1 MKLKHHALAIA
12 SMAALGFAG
21 SAQAAKVAGD
31 LLDVYGNIYP
41 QFQSFSQSASAPA
54 GTALSNLTGAK
65 TGSPTQASQTAAAAK
80 VQKLNPVNSYI
91 GFKGQSKIGSDLTAG
106 YDVQGV
112 LNIDS
117 SNGSSFLSEP
127 RDAFLYI
134 GSKTFG
140 TLHVGQ
146 LDTVYKMN
154 GDRVRMLG
162 VSSSNFVSS
171 ANAASQPTWR
181 AASVT
186 APDTAAGTASFNT
199 RINGQFVWI
208 SPRMAGIEV
217 GVSMRPDPAKSA
229 TQNQSLS
236 ALSVNWESKDGL
248 YLGLANETHNDY
260 RAFSGTRATAAAGT
274 ILNTSTS
281 AAPLRSKDT
290 ATRLS
295 LGYKGK
301 DYRIGAD
308 ASNIK
313 YSETPTTATGFKS
326 HKFNTWQVTGEY
338 QLTGD
343 LTVAAQY
350 AKSGAGSCEVASG
363 TCATTGLG
371 GAQIAMGAKYN
382 LDKNF
387 SLFAI
392 AARANANDAAVMNM
406 GSSTGRSQIGGS
418 ATAMAVGMQAR
429 F

>member
-65 TGSPTQASQTAAAAK
+65 TGSPTQASQTAAAVK
-80 VQKLNPVNSYI
+80 VQKLNSVNSYI
-91 GFKGQSKIGSDLTAG
+91 GFKGQAKIGSDLTAG
-106 YDVQGV
+106 YDMQGV

-117 SNGSSFLSEP
+117 SSGSAFLQEA
-127 RDAFLYI
+127 RDAFVYI
-134 GSKTFG
+134 GSKNLG

-171 ANAASQPTWR
+171 ANPASQPTWR
-181 AASVT
+181 ASSGA
-186 APDTAAGTASFNT
+186 DTAAGTASFNT

-208 SPRMAGIEV
+208 SPRMSGIQV
-217 GVSMRPDPAKSA
+217 GLSLRPDPAKSA

-236 ALSVNWESKDGL
+236 AMSVNWESNDGL

-260 RAFSGTRATAAAGT
+260 RAFSGTRATAAGTT
-274 ILNTSTS
+274 ILNTSTA

-313 YSETPTTATGFKS
+313 YGETPTTATGFKS
-326 HKFNTWQVTGEY
+326 HKFSTWQVTGEY

-350 AKSGAGSCEVASG
+350 AKGGAGSCEVASG
-363 TCATTGLG
+363 TCSTAGLG
-371 GAQIAMGAKYN
+371 GTQIAFGAKYN

-387 SLFAI
+387 SVFAL

-406 GSSTGRSQIGGS
+406 GSSTGRTQIGGN
-418 ATAMAVGMQAR
+418 ATAMSVGMQAR